1 MAREAG
7 YDPDMAPP
15 PANVLVIGD
24 ELAVSWPDGS
34 ETYLPLKALRR
45 LCPCAGC
52 AGERDLF
59 GRLAKPPQ
67 KPYTSASF
75 EVAAT
80 SPVGGYALQLFWKDG
95 HSDGLYPWKVLK
107 EWGERLPELPPLEVK
122 TLLPAL

>member
-1 MAREAG
+1 
-7 YDPDMAPP
+7 MAPL

-24 ELAVSWPDGS
+24 ELAISWKDGN
-34 ETYLPLKALRR
+34 ETYLKLRDVRR

-67 KPYTSASF
+67 KPYTAASF

-80 SPVGGYALQLFWKDG
+80 TPVGGYAVQIFWKDG
-95 HSDGLYPWKVLK
+95 HNDGLYPWARLR
-107 EWGERLPELPPLEVK
+107 EWGETLPDLPPLEVRS
-122 TLLPAL
+122 LLPTL